1 MLDVS
6 DVYDFYGLS
15 CVTEGNLDDEGKK
28 MYSFFLSEI
37 KRKYV
42 ISLQKRIKEEAG
54 YLGLDIDGTN
64 IESLMSNMKKGI
76 DEQIKE
82 QSNKMARTG
91 AGFNM
96 MDMIKTTYNA
106 KPKGMEN
113 AASAFRIK
121 DKQRPAFGG
130 EPWAK
135 ISEAFLSV
143 ERAESNKAIILS
155 IDHLNDLAHN
165 CCAVLFDL
173 TGTRYGGT
181 ADNRKAIQEILDEKK
196 NAPTPKGYA
205 SKMSGDVK
213 SFLKEQKV
221 L

>member
-6 DVYDFYGLS
+6 DVYDFYGLT
-15 CVTEGNLDDEGKK
+15 CVAEDGLDDEGKK
-28 MYSFFLSEI
+28 MYTFFLSEI

-42 ISLQKRIKEEAG
+42 ISLKKRIKEEAG

-64 IESLMSNMKKGI
+64 IETLMGNMKKGI

-96 MDMIKTTYNA
+96 MDMIKGTYNT

-113 AASAFRIK
+113 AASAFRVK
-121 DKQRPAFGG
+121 EKQRPAFGG

-135 ISEAFLSV
+135 IAEAFLNV
-143 ERAESNKAIILS
+143 ERAESNKAIVLAV
-155 IDHLNDLAHN
+155 DYLNDLAHN

-181 ADNRKAIQEILDEKK
+181 AENRKAIQEILDEKK
-196 NAPTPKGYA
+196 NARTPKEFA
-205 SKMSGDVK
+205 FKMSGDVK
-213 SFLKEQKV
+213 SFLKDQKV